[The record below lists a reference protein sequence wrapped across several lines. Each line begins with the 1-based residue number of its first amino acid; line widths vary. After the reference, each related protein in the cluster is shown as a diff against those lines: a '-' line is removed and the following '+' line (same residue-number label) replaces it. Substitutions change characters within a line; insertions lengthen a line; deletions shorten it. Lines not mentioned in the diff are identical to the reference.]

1 MALARHMLGSR
12 IGGDENKLSR
22 NISSEDVDTN
32 DFLCSVCCSEF
43 FETKFE
49 VGNVTKRS

>member
-1 MALARHMLGSR
+1 VALARHILGSR

-22 NISSEDVDTN
+22 NISSGDFETN
-32 DFLCSVCCSEF
+32 DFLCSVCYSEF

-49 VGNVTKRS
+49 LGNVTKRS